1 MQPESIAEGYT
12 ITAVHAYD
20 MTEEQ
25 EGDAGRD
32 VGSVEL
38 LSGGVGQQNVT
49 LRFRRH
55 AEAAHLP
62 TVHYQLIIYGL
73 DV

>member
-20 MTEEQ
+20 MTAEQ
-25 EGDAGRD
+25 EGDAGGAA
-32 VGSVEL
+32 GSVEL

-49 LRFRRH
+49 LRFKRH
-55 AEAAHLP
+55 AEVAHLP

>member
-1 MQPESIAEGYT
+1 
-12 ITAVHAYD
+12 

-25 EGDAGRD
+25 EGVGGEDA
-32 VGSVEL
+32 GSVEL

-55 AEAAHLP
+55 AEVAHLP